1 MNIFRIGQVQA
12 AEEKVRGRCTRQGAP
27 FPRPGI
33 EDRDTS
39 SMQRISE
46 TRLLKVKT
54 HSVKDDVTTG

>member
-33 EDRDTS
+33 EDTS